1 MRERRAQIDLV
12 KLALYILKRCWLVV
26 ICAAIGFGAMY
37 WRSMRTADT
46 YTASG
51 TMYVY
56 NANPNLVNYG
66 YTNTSDLASA
76 VRLVDTYAQVVK
88 SNRVLDAIVER
99 MSTDHPGITNGRVAG
114 SLSMTSVSETGVVR
128 VSSRTTDP
136 VLSAD
141 IVNTVLDVAPAEI
154 KRVVGA
160 GDIEVIDYATAPG
173 RPDGRQD
180 MRRGLTGALA
190 GAAAA
195 AALLALLF
203 LLNSRIADTK
213 ELTDNYT
220 LPVLASVK
228 RRKEEDAD
236 PGAFVLTDKSPME
249 MVESYAKLRMNLL
262 YTLVEKESRSV
273 AVVSAISG
281 EGKSTIAAN
290 LAISLSMS
298 GKKVLLIDAD
308 LRRACQ
314 QDLFYYNKHLTGLSE
329 ALVGMTK
336 WQHSV
341 IKTKY
346 ENLEILPTG
355 HRPPNPSELLES
367 DRMREILKE
376 MEAAYDLVLLD
387 APPINIV
394 SDPLALS
401 DRVAGAIFV
410 VRQNFSDHR
419 EVRRALKAAE
429 MTGMNL
435 LGFVFYGENVKQG
448 SYYYNRRYYKSYYHK
463 YDNREKT
470 HDDGPRNAGTNA
482 PTGGGNGSQLNG
494 TQAANPTAKVEQG
507 SSGNNEPQRQ
517 GTQANAAAKAEQ
529 AGSGNNEPQR
539 QETKP
544 ADVTARAEQATG
556 GAQGAAQSV
565 SQRTG
570 SHRRINK
577 ESEQGSHPKG

>member
-1 MRERRAQIDLV
+1 MSERRGGIDLV
-12 KLALYILKRCWLVV
+12 KLALFILKRCWLVV
-26 ICAAIGFGAMY
+26 LCAAIGFGYMY
-37 WRSMRTADT
+37 WRSTKAPDT

-51 TMYVY
+51 TMYIY
-56 NANPNLVNYG
+56 NANPNLINYG
-66 YTNTSDLASA
+66 YTSASDISSA

-99 MSTDHPGITNGRVAG
+99 MTTEHPGLTNGRVAG
-114 SLSMTSVSETGVVR
+114 SLSMASVSETGVVR
-128 VSSRTTDP
+128 VISQTTDP
-136 VLSAD
+136 VLSKD
-141 IVNTVLDVAPAEI
+141 IVNTVLDVAPSEI

-160 GDIEVIDYATAPG
+160 GDIEIIDYATAPG

-180 MRRGLTGALA
+180 MRRGLTGALY

-195 AALLALLF
+195 AGLLTLLF
-203 LLNSRIADTK
+203 LLNRRITDTK

-228 RRKEEDAD
+228 RRKEEDKD
-236 PGAFVLTDKSPME
+236 PGAFVLTDKSSME

-262 YTLVEKESRSV
+262 YTLVEKDSKSV

-290 LAISLSMS
+290 LAISLAMS
-298 GKKVLLIDAD
+298 GKHVLLVDAD

-314 QDLFYYNKHLTGLSE
+314 QDLFYYNKHLPGLSE
-329 ALVGMTK
+329 ALVGMTP

-341 IKTKY
+341 IQTKY
-346 ENLEILPTG
+346 EDLEVLPTG

-367 DRMREILKE
+367 DRMREILEE
-376 MEAAYDLVLLD
+376 MEAQYDLVLLD

-410 VRQNFSDHR
+410 IRQNFSDHR

-463 YDNREKT
+463 YDNREKKQ
-470 HDDGPRNAGTNA
+470 DDEPRKAGTNA
-482 PTGGGNGSQLNG
+482 PTGGGS
-494 TQAANPTAKVEQG
+494 
-507 SSGNNEPQRQ
+507 EPQRQ
-517 GTQANAAAKAEQ
+517 GTQAAH
-529 AGSGNNEPQR
+529 
-539 QETKP
+539 
-544 ADVTARAEQATG
+544 VTTRAEQADGGREPQPQGTQAANATDKTERAGCGDSELPRKETKPDDMTEKAERATG
-556 GAQGAAQSV
+556 GTRGAAQST

-577 ESEQGSHPKG
+577 ETEHGYHPEG